1 MITRDKENILAVIGL
16 AIFSILF
23 WVLMCL
29 FPANAQTPADNL
41 LSTSPTRPSEPCI
54 GELISEWHSVVCL
67 KCSAK
72 CWQYYGDGP
81 LYDDIGTTLHYC
93 NHTPV
98 GDIDPLIIFAVIT
111 WIITGIIVMF
121 NNLYK
126 KDNGRFRSSET

>member
-16 AIFSILF
+16 AIFSMLF

-29 FPANAQTPADNL
+29 FPSNAQTPADNF
-41 LSTSPTRPSEPCI
+41 LSTFQTRPSQPAIE
-54 GELISEWHSVVCL
+54 ELIGEWHSVVCP
-67 KCSAK
+67 KCSVK

-93 NHTPV
+93 NQTPV
-98 GDIDPLIIFAVIT
+98 GEVEPLVIFAVLVWLLI
-111 WIITGIIVMF
+111 GIKSMF
-121 NNLYK
+121 NLYK